1 MYLVRLGEE
10 ISFQV
15 DSVEKVIDKI
25 FMLQFSRSRDDCA
38 ITVEHRTG
46 MDRLVSIRFNSGGRL
61 KHLYGSEFALYVDSA
76 TGFIV
81 RVLFDK
87 LQGHGV
93 GDYKKFITEMEVRC
107 SLKRLL
113 FQEGKPST
121 AHYQAVSGENQ
132 VYVTEDPVTIANY
145 AAAYME
151 TAVGE
156 NSSLRISRIDEGR
169 SVLYPARVDLL
180 LRNSV
185 TAMTMASGY
194 PDRTLFK
201 RKSRPGDRLSLSVA
215 KNSCCDLRESVINA
229 LIESKEFLPISASMS
244 MWRATMGVE
253 IQGEMSSFTSSQP
266 LRYRES
272 VNRSEDLSTASDVE
286 KAKRFLKH
294 LSGSDDGS
302 PYFFDDG
309 YPKREI
315 RFEAEAAL
323 KVLERLEKK

>member
-15 DSVEKVIDKI
+15 DSVEKVIDTI
-25 FMLQFSRSRDDCA
+25 FMLQFSRLCGDCV
-38 ITVEHRTG
+38 ITVEHITG
-46 MDRLVSIRFNSGGRL
+46 MDRPVSIGFNSGGHL
-61 KHLYGSEFALYVDSA
+61 KHLYDSEFALYVDSA
-76 TGFIV
+76 TGLIL

-93 GDYKKFITEMEVRC
+93 GDYRKFITEMEACR

-121 AHYQAVSGENQ
+121 AHYQAVSDKNQ
-132 VYVTEDPVTIANY
+132 TYVAEDPITIANY
-145 AAAYME
+145 AAAYMQA
-151 TAVGE
+151 TVGE
-156 NSSLRISRIDEGR
+156 NSALRISRIDDGR
-169 SVLYPARVDLL
+169 SLLYPARVDLL
-180 LRNSV
+180 LRNS
-185 TAMTMASGY
+185 TTEMTMLSGY

-201 RKSRPGDRLSLSVA
+201 RRSRPCDRLSLSVA
-215 KNSCCDLRESVINA
+215 ENGCSVLKESVMNA
-229 LIESKEFLPISASMS
+229 LIESREFLAVDRSNGQNAA
-244 MWRATMGVE
+244 RGAE
-253 IQGEMSSFTSSQP
+253 IRGEMTSFTSSQP

-272 VNRSEDLSTASDVE
+272 VDRSEDLSTTSDVE

-294 LSGSDDGS
+294 LSDSVNGN
-302 PYFFDDG
+302 PYFFEDG

-315 RFEAEAAL
+315 RLEAAAAL

>member
-1 MYLVRLGEE
+1 MYLVKLGEE

-25 FMLQFSRSRDDCA
+25 FMLQFSRPRDDCV

-46 MDRLVSIRFNSGGRL
+46 MDRPVSIRFNSGGRL
-61 KHLYGSEFALYVDSA
+61 KHLYDSEFALYMDSA
-76 TGFIV
+76 TGFIL

-93 GDYKKFITEMEVRC
+93 GDYRKFITEMEARC

-121 AHYQAVSGENQ
+121 VHYQAVSDKNQ
-132 VYVTEDPVTIANY
+132 TYVAEDPITIANY
-145 AAAYME
+145 AAAYMQA
-151 TAVGE
+151 TVGE
-156 NSSLRISRIDEGR
+156 NSALRISRIDDGR
-169 SVLYPARVDLL
+169 SSLYPACVDLL
-180 LRNSV
+180 LRNSA
-185 TAMTMASGY
+185 TAMTMLSGY

-201 RKSRPGDRLSLSVA
+201 RRSRPCDRLSLSVA
-215 KNSCCDLRESVINA
+215 ENGCRVLKESVMNA
-229 LIESKEFLPISASMS
+229 LIESREFLPVDRSNDQNTA
-244 MWRATMGVE
+244 RGAE
-253 IQGEMSSFTSSQP
+253 IRGEMTSFTNSQP

-272 VNRSEDLSTASDVE
+272 VDRSEDLSTTSDVE
-286 KAKRFLKH
+286 KARRFLTH
-294 LSGSDDGS
+294 MSDSVTGN
-302 PYFFDDG
+302 PYFFEDG

-315 RFEAEAAL
+315 RLEAAAAL